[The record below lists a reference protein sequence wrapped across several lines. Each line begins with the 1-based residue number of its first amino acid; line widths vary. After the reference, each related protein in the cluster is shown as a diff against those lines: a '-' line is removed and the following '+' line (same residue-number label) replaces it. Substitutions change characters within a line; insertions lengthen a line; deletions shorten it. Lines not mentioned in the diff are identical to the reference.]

1 MKRNFFIS
9 FIISFNLL
17 IFISSFYQIALSQ
30 PTMIVKDQSGKIVA
44 KITASQINDG
54 ESNLLG
60 KLSNAVLTDAEGNKL
75 GEVRMNTVYT
85 ATGTEVISGREFGR
99 VVRWRTGNI
108 AFRIDTLDHVV
119 RLVNSFDQEELTVE
133 QYRSDIHFIPL
144 MFYLSFFHSSPS
156 APPGY
161 EKESNVLRIAL
172 RDAPLLELDASPMK
186 GNIEENDFKV
196 YQGTTPRIPLERRMD
211 VYRFRSTTTTI
222 NIEVKYESKEVDVRL
237 LDSDHKLIDPSD
249 ALTVDRLEGIK
260 SYPYAIS
267 GEKEYIVVV
276 DGYPLA
282 PYTIRVTK

>member
-1 MKRNFFIS
+1 MKKNIL
-9 FIISFNLL
+9 NPLPEYL
-17 IFISSFYQIALSQ
+17 IFILLILFYHNFTSAQ
-30 PTMIVKDQSGKIVA
+30 PTMIVKDLSGKIVA

-60 KLSNAVLTDAEGNKL
+60 KLSNAMLADAEGNKL

-119 RLVNSFDQEELTVE
+119 RLVNSFGNAELTIE
-133 QYRSDIHFIPL
+133 QYRTDIHFIPL
-144 MFYLSFFHSSPS
+144 MFYLSFFHSTPS

-161 EKESNVLRIAL
+161 EKDTDVLRVAL
-172 RDAPLLELDASPMK
+172 KNAPLLELDASPMK
-186 GNIEENDFKV
+186 GQIEENDFKV
-196 YQGTTPRIPLERRMD
+196 YQGTTPHIPLERRMD

-276 DGYPLA
+276 DGYPFA
-282 PYTIRVTK
+282 PYSIRVTK